1 MNWLLF
7 LVSSVIL
14 GLACG
19 DNITGMDGIS
29 PGADSGQL
37 LADATPT
44 VDLADATL
52 AAADATSTDT
62 MPDAGSGAIELACTL
77 EDVQPL
83 IECVTDNCL
92 ESLSDGTLTTCLA
105 LSCGLLFLTMPPD
118 CTQCILAGLTDPASA
133 LEVCVSGL
141 DTGGTPML
149 F

>member
-1 MNWLLF
+1 MNWLVF
-7 LVSSVIL
+7 LVSSVSL

-19 DNITGMDGIS
+19 DNITGMDGLS

-44 VDLADATL
+44 VDLVDATMAEADA
-52 AAADATSTDT
+52 AIDT
-62 MPDAGSGAIELACTL
+62 MADAGSGAIELACTL

-92 ESLSDGTLTTCLA
+92 ASLSDGTLTTCLA
-105 LSCGLLFLTMPPD
+105 LNCGLLFLTMPPD

-141 DTGGTPML
+141 DTGGMPM
-149 F
+149 FF